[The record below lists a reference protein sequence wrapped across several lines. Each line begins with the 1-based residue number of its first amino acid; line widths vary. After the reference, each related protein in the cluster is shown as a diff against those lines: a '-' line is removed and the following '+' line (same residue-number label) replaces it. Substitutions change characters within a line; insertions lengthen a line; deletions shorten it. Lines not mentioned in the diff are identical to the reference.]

1 MVSRIAL
8 VSIVLFAVVAGR
20 APAED
25 GLKSTRFLKRCATY
39 LDSNGR
45 IQDIW
50 LTGPRKFVEGALREL
65 VTTEVGRHVSS
76 VTPSERIAQFTQQWD
91 NSAWGNRSRK
101 EGGGYMLPADSNL
114 WKLRMETMRAL
125 VASGPDAV
133 KPLLEALRSQ
143 DVATRILAAQTL
155 GFLGKHVPSKPLV
168 KALRDDPEASVRL
181 YAADALGMIGGADV
195 RESLESLKETE
206 KNKDVR
212 KHIMYA
218 LGRKNRDGAAAAER
232 LVAWNASNMDTAHVG
247 RVAPDF
253 ELVSVNGK
261 RYRLSSFRG
270 KKAVVLVFIY
280 GDT

>member
-1 MVSRIAL
+1 MLRLLILLGIAVSTEA
-8 VSIVLFAVVAGR
+8 
-20 APAED
+20 
-25 GLKSTRFLKRCATY
+25 AT
-39 LDSNGR
+39 LGGG
-45 IQDIW
+45 QQ
-50 LTGPRKFVEGALREL
+50 EG
-65 VTTEVGRHVSS
+65 
-76 VTPSERIAQFTQQWD
+76 VTPSEWIARFTQQWD
-91 NSAWGNRSRK
+91 NSVWGNRPRK
-101 EGGGYMLPADSNL
+101 EGRGYMLPADSNL

-133 KPLLEALRSQ
+133 EPLLEALRSQ

-168 KALRDDPEASVRL
+168 KALREDPEASVRL

-218 LGRKNRDGAAAAER
+218 LGRKNRDGAAAAADR
-232 LVAWNASNMDTAHVG
+232 LAAWDISKMDTAHVG
-247 RVAPDF
+247 RMAPDF
-253 ELVSVNGK
+253 ELASVNGK